1 VARIINFINEGKGR
15 DECLSVYAGDVLYN
29 TFRDIVEKEFDV
41 YIGDVWNW
49 NYFEKNG
56 KYDFSRLCYYFDKT
70 EQNIKNIKKALRNEF
85 SNRVCKR
92 VYKQNFA
99 EEHRNA
105 AENAIVITQNIEE
118 ILDFVIKRE
127 PDIIGKIES
136 GLPDYLKQKYP
147 HLTGE
152 YGFFDTVNEDN
163 DTPVI
168 GVDTP
173 ELDEDVLNFIN
184 KKYPKL
190 ELDKI
195 LHLTAA
201 LGNANFI
208 EIGFNY
214 NEEDLHILDDYG
226 FININAKFD
235 YRLPNDMCYVFK
247 IWTNGRKGIVDLFID
262 IERFF
267 DEFLNEYPQ
276 DYKYVEKIL
285 SSDIK
290 QKYPHLTG
298 EYGFFDTVN
307 EVAISKLFKVTVI
320 DLLEDV
326 IRKTRGIYLQ
336 DRDEF
341 CEITNSLEV
350 KIMLTSTITDW
361 SLKNFEKFC
370 KKYLLECTIYRFGY
384 YHIKPKNFNKTADI
398 LLGEDPSR
406 YNKLQDIPK
415 AIFNKWSHLGQED
428 YGFFDT
434 TNEIYGKDGSYELNY
449 DAGSIILK
457 EFIDIISNE
466 FGIKSNNN
474 YWSAMDNGELPDEE
488 YTMVYDIQYSEYNII
503 KLIEIFGKSYIGE
516 EVNRYYLNSSTY
528 QYTTTLIMK
537 LDEVIDFIVERRPGF
552 FGEVRDYMP
561 DFIKN
566 DPKYSHLDSGYGFFD
581 TSVNEDAE
589 TPVKNL
595 SNEKFNKDVCDFL
608 NKKYPKLEL
617 DHVSMITVAL
627 GVANVIE
634 IDVISYNDLET
645 NLRDFKKITSDEF
658 NFRIERD
665 MEYIKSSNRQ
675 CNLFFNVKKFFN
687 EFLNYYPEDYK
698 YIKDDFNL
706 KNWGHLGEYDFFDEV
721 KESSHIK
728 LYEDF
733 QSPK

>member
-214 NEEDLHILDDYG
+214 NEDKCQI
-226 FININAKFD
+226 
-235 YRLPNDMCYVFK
+235 
-247 IWTNGRKGIVDLFID
+247 
-262 IERFF
+262 
-267 DEFLNEYPQ
+267 
-276 DYKYVEKIL
+276 
-285 SSDIK
+285 
-290 QKYPHLTG
+290 
-298 EYGFFDTVN
+298 
-307 EVAISKLFKVTVI
+307 
-320 DLLEDV
+320 
-326 IRKTRGIYLQ
+326 
-336 DRDEF
+336 
-341 CEITNSLEV
+341 
-350 KIMLTSTITDW
+350 
-361 SLKNFEKFC
+361 
-370 KKYLLECTIYRFGY
+370 
-384 YHIKPKNFNKTADI
+384 
-398 LLGEDPSR
+398 
-406 YNKLQDIPK
+406 
-415 AIFNKWSHLGQED
+415 
-428 YGFFDT
+428 
-434 TNEIYGKDGSYELNY
+434 
-449 DAGSIILK
+449 
-457 EFIDIISNE
+457 
-466 FGIKSNNN
+466 
-474 YWSAMDNGELPDEE
+474 
-488 YTMVYDIQYSEYNII
+488 
-503 KLIEIFGKSYIGE
+503 
-516 EVNRYYLNSSTY
+516 
-528 QYTTTLIMK
+528 
-537 LDEVIDFIVERRPGF
+537 
-552 FGEVRDYMP
+552 
-561 DFIKN
+561 
-566 DPKYSHLDSGYGFFD
+566 
-581 TSVNEDAE
+581 
-589 TPVKNL
+589 
-595 SNEKFNKDVCDFL
+595 
-608 NKKYPKLEL
+608 
-617 DHVSMITVAL
+617 
-627 GVANVIE
+627 
-634 IDVISYNDLET
+634 
-645 NLRDFKKITSDEF
+645 
-658 NFRIERD
+658 
-665 MEYIKSSNRQ
+665 
-675 CNLFFNVKKFFN
+675 
-687 EFLNYYPEDYK
+687 
-698 YIKDDFNL
+698 
-706 KNWGHLGEYDFFDEV
+706 
-721 KESSHIK
+721 
-728 LYEDF
+728 
-733 QSPK
+733 